1 MNHFDFTFFEKYTPE
16 GQEMQHIVHQHW
28 IKILGKIFLLLF
40 LWVLIP
46 VFIYYFSFRI
56 KNLIPFYVLEV
67 YLFMIYIKIIY
78 DIFDW
83 YNDVWIITNEWVID
97 LDRSIFKTK
106 MSTIWFDNI
115 EWMKVEQDG
124 LADKILKKWDLIIH
138 KIWDDSFVLEDCI
151 RPFDALNE
159 VEHIKN
165 YEPID
170 DHGWDR
176 FDLIMDSL
184 GWVVENYLQNN
195 HPVDNEETRKKEN
208 VHKYERSENSID
220 LR

>member
-46 VFIYYFSFRI
+46 VFIYYFSFRV

-67 YLFMIYIKIIY
+67 YLFMVYIKIIY

-115 EWMKVEQDG
+115 EWMEVEQDG

-165 YEPID
+165 YEPVNE
-170 DHGWDR
+170 HGWDR

-184 GWVVENYLQNN
+184 GGVVENYLHNN

-208 VHKYERSENSID
+208 VSKYERSRNSID

>member
-16 GQEMQHIVHQHW
+16 WQKMQHIVHQHW

-97 LDRSIFKTK
+97 LDRSIFRTK

-115 EWMKVEQDG
+115 EWMEVEQDWIV
-124 LADKILKKWDLIIH
+124 DKVLKKWNLIIH

-151 RPFDALNE
+151 KPFDALNE

-165 YEPID
+165 YEPIEE
-170 DHGWDR
+170 HWGDR

-195 HPVDNEETRKKEN
+195 HPIDNEEIRKKEN